1 MDDLIRNKI
10 ISANEEFQGL
20 WQKRISNQ
28 LSWWSSEYDRDNEE
42 FIDIAL
48 NSEMTKMQILLLK
61 LAVHEC
67 NNKEIHPNDENSN
80 EIFDK
85 YDELAADVIYS
96 SHIPEEDRYLPQNSW
111 EDDSW
116 GVAQRGRL
124 ASNFSSPIVNKIV
137 NIEEGKRP
145 NILFH
150 NREKI
155 TEAATLYLKSKIRD
169 KEIDHL
175 FLKLLSDIEIIA
187 CIEKFGM
194 SKYFAQDDKPW
205 GKLLKRKDLIEEEE
219 DSLSHHKDAL
229 SGIWPMKVFIW
240 FLGISIFTIIA
251 SNLVFFIPNN
261 LGDFVSIILIIIWFW
276 DYKRDKK
283 AATNALNNFE
293 TSFPTLNLVEKMEN
307 FYFLIRC
314 PSPIPVSE
322 IRKEAK
328 VWEDCPGFN
337 VSIPDSLKS
346 LITDM
351 ERRGVKWI

>member
-251 SNLVFFIPNN
+251 SNLVFFIPNS
-261 LGDFVSIILIIIWFW
+261 LGYIVSIVLIIIWFW
-276 DYKRDKK
+276 DYKSSKK
-283 AATNALNNFE
+283 VATNALNNFE
-293 TSFPTLNLVEKMEN
+293 TSFPTSNLVEKMEN
-307 FYFLIRC
+307 FYFLIRTS
-314 PSPIPVSE
+314 SPLPVSK
-322 IRKEAK
+322 IRKDVK
-328 VWEDCPGFN
+328 NWGDCPGFT
-337 VSIPDSLKS
+337 VGIPDGIKS